1 MNQSKKM
8 KTIHTTDYRKDR
20 SLVEQTQKDLL
31 TYIANQKSNDN
42 SHMPKEN
49 EMAEILGV
57 SRVVVRE
64 ALSRLRAIGV
74 LETKRKKGTV
84 LVCPRIFGSLK
95 PIIESGLLERDSLR
109 DLYELR
115 LMLEIGM
122 ADFIFRQKTEKDIEA
137 LQEIIEKEET
147 AKTTEESIALDIQF
161 HSYLYSMT
169 KNASLSD
176 FHFLLEKLFAMYA
189 PRTKDYKVK
198 QVISHAGLV
207 EVLRFGSPDSFR
219 IAMRL
224 HLNTQFENMEKI
236 LDRTDTNG
244 KAKANT

>member
-1 MNQSKKM
+1 MDEKK
-8 KTIHTTDYRKDR
+8 DC

-31 TYIANQKSNDN
+31 KYISSQKSNAD

-49 EMAEILGV
+49 ELAQILGV

-84 LVCPRIFGSLK
+84 LVSPRIFGSLK
-95 PIIESGLLERDSLR
+95 PIIESGLLERNTLR

-122 ADFIFRQKTEKDIEA
+122 ADFIFRQKSDKDIEA
-137 LQEIIEKEET
+137 LQEIIRKEEM
-147 AKTTEESIALDIQF
+147 AEITEESIALDIQF
-161 HSYLYSMT
+161 HSYLYSIT

-176 FHFLLEKLFAMYA
+176 FHFLLEKLFALYA

-236 LDRTDTNG
+236 LDKTDTNI
-244 KAKANT
+244 KEKIKT